1 MVTKNTQPEQVELD
15 WGSFASGSVDVL
27 VHWNITETTGTTD
40 DGQPYPQY
48 EYEEARIRVPL
59 PAHARSQET
68 AQEYLNGRYQ
78 ALLMLAGADVI
89 PARIEEIATLTGV
102 GPIAAP
108 KDRIDALEQM
118 IIEMQLGV

>member
-1 MVTKNTQPEQVELD
+1 MVTRNTQPEQVELD
-15 WGSFASGSVDVL
+15 WGSFKGGSVDVL

-40 DGQPYPQY
+40 DGTSYTQY

-59 PAHARSQET
+59 PAHARSQAT

-89 PARIEEIATLTGV
+89 PTKITDLE
-102 GPIAAP
+102 AAVL
-108 KDRIDALEQM
+108 DLAGAL
-118 IIEMQLGV
+118 V

>member
-1 MVTKNTQPEQVELD
+1 MVTKNTEPESVELD

-40 DGQPYPQY
+40 DGQTYPQWQY
-48 EYEEARIRVPL
+48 DEARIRIPL
-59 PAHARSQET
+59 PAHARSQAT

-89 PARIEEIATLTGV
+89 PTKITDLE
-102 GPIAAP
+102 AAVL
-108 KDRIDALEQM
+108 DLAGAML
-118 IIEMQLGV
+118 V

>member
-1 MVTKNTQPEQVELD
+1 MVTKNTQPENVELD
-15 WGSFASGSVDVL
+15 WGSFKGGSVDVL
-27 VHWNITETTGTTD
+27 VHWNITETTGTTE
-40 DGQPYPQY
+40 DGTSYVQY
-48 EYEEARIRVPL
+48 EYEEARIRIPL
-59 PAHARSQET
+59 PATARSQET
-68 AQEYLNGRYQ
+68 AQAYATARYQ
-78 ALLMLAGADVI
+78 ALLMMAGADVI

>member
-1 MVTKNTQPEQVELD
+1 MVKRNTQPEQVELD
-15 WGSFASGSVDVL
+15 WGSFKGGSVDAL
-27 VHWNITETTGTTD
+27 VHWNITETAGTTE
-40 DGQPYPQY
+40 DGQTYPQWQY
-48 EYEEARIRVPL
+48 DEARIRIPL
-59 PAHARSQET
+59 PASARSPET
-68 AQEYLNGRYQ
+68 AQTYANARYQ

-102 GPIAAP
+102 GLIAAP

>member
-15 WGSFASGSVDVL
+15 WGSFKGGSVDVL

-40 DGQPYPQY
+40 DGQTYPQWQY
-48 EYEEARIRVPL
+48 DEARIRIPL
-59 PAHARSQET
+59 PAHARSQAT

-89 PARIEEIATLTGV
+89 PTKITDLE
-102 GPIAAP
+102 AAVL
-108 KDRIDALEQM
+108 DLAGAML
-118 IIEMQLGV
+118 V